1 MTSRLVGP
9 REAARCARSASTQ
22 CDTDF
27 VCINVTVLLSLR
39 VICVCVCVC
48 VYACVQCVR
57 VCMCVC
63 ACVCVCVCV
72 CVQIVFIDVGA
83 NEGQSVRR
91 FIQPY
96 TFWRRSP
103 AWSWFKNITF
113 VLPPHLT
120 PRDVCVWCIEGMP
133 SKTAALNDLQL
144 WLQAQGISTRSANT
158 WD

>member
-1 MTSRLVGP
+1 MYL
-9 REAARCARSASTQ
+9 
-22 CDTDF
+22 CD
-27 VCINVTVLLSLR
+27 C
-39 VICVCVCVC
+39 VIELESHLCLCVSVCVCVRAMCSC
-48 VYACVQCVR
+48 VYVRVCVR
-57 VCMCVC
+57 VRVR
-63 ACVCVCVCV
+63 VCV